1 MYTGITEKQFNTTT
15 QTGRENRE
23 ENINF
28 KSTRAEDDAL
38 TPNSICCRA
47 EVVLC
52 EC

>member
-1 MYTGITEKQFNTTT
+1 MYTGITEEQFNTTT

-28 KSTRAEDDAL
+28 KSTRAEGDAP

-47 EVVLC
+47 EVMFH